1 MHCRQQPVQ
10 ARKDWDVFTNNPP
23 VIISG
28 SMEDQTCIQVSLQIV
43 KFLAY
48 ICTFLFVLGGAVLS
62 KGTLL
67 FMTSQLNSEGIE
79 ICNEAFGNS
88 EHLLPLSYIFRITW
102 A

>member
-1 MHCRQQPVQ
+1 MHCRQQPEQ
-10 ARKDWDVFTNNPP
+10 KKEDWDVFTNDPP

-28 SMEDQTCIQVSLQIV
+28 AMADQTCIQVSLQIA

-67 FMTSQLNSEGIE
+67 FMTSQISSKRIDFCNATLN
-79 ICNEAFGNS
+79 GN
-88 EHLLPLSYIFRITW
+88 
-102 A
+102 